1 MRSLTSVVTVFAAVA
16 GMAIGATACAGTP
29 AQMDAAALQAWASK
43 PWDKAALMNTTV
55 ELGRYRN
62 VPVVAEFPCSDVCP
76 QYTVRIIHYQLPPEA
91 SCASVGG
98 VEKEVLVPIAITV
111 RPKTFCIPEPLVAS
125 GQYYAK

>member
-1 MRSLTSVVTVFAAVA
+1 MN
-16 GMAIGATACAGTP
+16 
-29 AQMDAAALQAWASK
+29 AAALQAWASQS
-43 PWDKAALMNTTV
+43 WYKAALMHTTV
-55 ELGRYRN
+55 AVGRYN
-62 VPVVAEFPCSDVCP
+62 GVSVVAEPPRSDVCP
-76 QYTVRIIHYQLPPEA
+76 QCTVRIIHYQLPPEA

>member
-1 MRSLTSVVTVFAAVA
+1 MRSLTSVVPVFVAVA

-29 AQMDAAALQAWASK
+29 AQMDAAALQAWAGQ

-76 QYTVRIIHYQLPPEA
+76 QYTVRIIHYRLPPEA

>member
-1 MRSLTSVVTVFAAVA
+1 MRSLTSVVTVFAAIT

-29 AQMDAAALQAWASK
+29 AQMDTAALQAWAGQ
-43 PWDKAALMNTTV
+43 PWDKATLMNTTV

-76 QYTVRIIHYQLPPEA
+76 QYTVRIIHYRLPPEA

-111 RPKTFCIPEPLVAS
+111 RSKTFCIPEPLVAS
-125 GQYYAK
+125 GQYYTK

>member
-1 MRSLTSVVTVFAAVA
+1 MRSLVSVVTVFAAVA

-29 AQMDAAALQAWASK
+29 AQMDAAALQAWAGK

-111 RPKTFCIPEPLVAS
+111 RSKTFCIPEPLVAS
-125 GQYYAK
+125 GQYYTK

>member
-1 MRSLTSVVTVFAAVA
+1 MRSLTSVVAVLAVA
-16 GMAIGATACAGTP
+16 SVAACANAGTP
-29 AQMDAAALQAWASK
+29 AQMNAAALQAWASQ
-43 PWDKAALMNTTV
+43 PWDKAALMHTTV
-55 ELGRYRN
+55 DVGRYN
-62 VPVVAEFPCSDVCP
+62 GVPVVAEHPCSDVCP

-98 VEKEVLVPIAITV
+98 VEKEVLVPIAIAV